1 MFMSLSSENEAN
13 PDAVKEMVSE
23 TLTRVHM

>member
-13 PDAVKEMVSE
+13 PDAVRGMVSE
-23 TLTRVHM
+23 TLTRIHM